1 MRKTRR
7 TLTPRQLIREPTNL
21 TMWLLRV
28 CPVAAAVICLS
39 SIPTAQSSVERGT
52 ITGSVT
58 DSQGTV
64 RAFRVAAHNLDRRI
78 WYTVFTNRGR
88 YLVPK
93 ALPGRYEVMVVEPGY
108 ESPRLSVRLGPG
120 ENQSA
125 DLVLTQRAAE
135 RPKPTAG
142 DEGPPARSGSAG
154 QTAYFDTLDEFY
166 PAGPAKSLVRTNCVG
181 CHRDDFGTMHL
192 TREAF
197 KRGIEKMTETGPANN
212 HYALALGRTI
222 ITKQQ
227 KEMIADYL
235 VTHFGPGMPDKAL
248 RVEPL
253 LLNEDV
259 ASKAI
264 YVSYDI
270 PDDLPFPSMGNRIG
284 GPTIDGVIEQL
295 APETRHHLQ
304 AAAISPVDGR
314 VWYSSRASS
323 SILGLDPK
331 QLDPAKR
338 WDNHPIKGEPY
349 VHPTGIAVDAKGH
362 VYWAEARGS
371 RLGELDPV
379 TGRQIRYALPAQAG
393 ALLQVVVDRDQN
405 IGFSVIWGAFF
416 GRMEAASRRLHM
428 YPTPTPDNG
437 IYGLDVDRAGN
448 MWGAG
453 WQKGTISKWDVLT
466 ESVTEYPVPSAWGQI
481 RRVGVDS
488 KGIVWGAGYNTGI
501 LVRLDPATGK
511 TTDYKLPVMGAQPY
525 DAWPDKLDNIWTADH
540 VHSAIVKLDPR
551 TGSWTFYPMPQPSQS
566 LPKFEVAPDNT
577 LWFGSRGVPV
587 IAAVHFYPN
596 GYTADAVP
604 MP

>member
-1 MRKTRR
+1 MASTKKNAILRC
-7 TLTPRQLIREPTNL
+7 LMIAIGIASMLY
-21 TMWLLRV
+21 WLG
-28 CPVAAAVICLS
+28 PVS
-39 SIPTAQSSVERGT
+39 SAQSSGRGT
-52 ITGSVT
+52 ITGIVT
-58 DSQGTV
+58 SDQGQV

-78 WYTVFTNRGR
+78 WYTVFTSKGQ
-88 YLVPK
+88 YAVPQ
-93 ALPGRYEVMVVEPGY
+93 ALPGRYELTVIEPGY
-108 ESPRLSVRLGPG
+108 DSPRQPVQLGPG
-120 ENQSA
+120 ASQTV
-125 DLVLTQRAAE
+125 DIPIKKRAKE
-135 RPKPTAG
+135 TRPALSSG
-142 DEGPPARSGSAG
+142 DEGPPVRPSGAAK
-154 QTAYFDTLDEFY
+154 TMYFNSLEELY
-166 PAGPAKSLVRTNCVG
+166 PAGPARDLLREHCIG
-181 CHRDDFGTMHL
+181 CHRDDLGSMHY
-192 TREAF
+192 TKEAF
-197 KRGIEKMTETGPANN
+197 VQGLEKMTETGPANN
-212 HYALALGRTI
+212 HYSLALGRTP

-227 KEMIADYL
+227 KEMVAEYL
-235 VTHFGPGMPDKAL
+235 VKHFGPGMPDKQL
-248 RVEPL
+248 KVDPL
-253 LLNEDV
+253 VPDEDV
-259 ASKAI
+259 ASRSI

-284 GPTIDGVIEQL
+284 AAMVDGVIPQL

-349 VHPTGIAVDAKGH
+349 VHPTGIAVDKMGR

-379 TGRQIRYALPAQAG
+379 TRKQIRYALPAQAG
-393 ALLQVVVDRDQN
+393 AMLQVVVDRDQN
-405 IGFSVIWGAFF
+405 VDFSIIWGAFF
-416 GRMEAASRRLHM
+416 GRMEATTRRLHM

-437 IYGLDVDRAGN
+437 IYGLDVDQQGN

-453 WQKGTISKWDVLT
+453 WQKGTVSKWDAKT
-466 ESVTEYPVPSAWGQI
+466 EAVTEYKVPSAWGQI

-511 TTDYKLPVMGAQPY
+511 ITDHKIPLAGAQPY
-525 DAWPDKLDNIWTADH
+525 DAWPDKMDNIWTADH

-551 TGSWTFYPMPQPSQS
+551 TGRWTFYPMPQPNQS
-566 LPKFEVAPDNT
+566 LPKFEIAPDNT
-577 LWFGSRGVPV
+577 LWFGSRGVPI

-596 GYTADAVP
+596 GYSTTNP
-604 MP
+604 PLP